1 MDSAAKILITGRVQG
16 VGFRHFVSR
25 NANNLQLNG
34 MVRNRHDGS
43 VEVEVEGK
51 KGAILA
57 FIRELNIGPRF
68 ADVARVDVN
77 WSDFKSNYSTFHIN
91 NF

>member
-1 MDSAAKILITGRVQG
+1 MDCAAKISVTGRVQG
-16 VGFRHFVSR
+16 VGFRYFVSR

-43 VEVEVEGK
+43 VEVEVEGE

-57 FIRELNIGPRF
+57 LIRELNSGPRF
-68 ADVARVDVN
+68 ADVVRVDVN
-77 WSDFKSNYSTFHIN
+77 WSDYKHQYTAFHIN

>member
-1 MDSAAKILITGRVQG
+1 MDCAAKITVTGRVQG

-25 NANNLQLNG
+25 NAKNLQLNG
-34 MVRNRHDGS
+34 MVRNRTDGS
-43 VEVEVEGK
+43 VEVEVEGE

-57 FIRELNIGPRF
+57 LIRELNIGPRF
-68 ADVARVDVN
+68 AEVARVDVS
-77 WSDFKSNYSTFHIN
+77 WSEFQNHYSTFHIN